1 MHASVQFL
9 IVSCTVDFSNVSEM
23 HFSILISEIEKGDHK
38 TDRSNHYLIN
48 ALKTDPS
55 LTKELRV
62 VLEQALEEKLES
74 LGIKAVRLF

>member
-1 MHASVQFL
+1 MSFKC
-9 IVSCTVDFSNVSEM
+9 I
-23 HFSILISEIEKGDHK
+23 FSILISENEKGDRK
-38 TDRSNHYLIN
+38 TGRSNQQLIN

-74 LGIKAVRLF
+74 LGIKAVRLFSVL

>member
-1 MHASVQFL
+1 MLFL
-9 IVSCTVDFSNVSEM
+9 TVLCSAGVFEM
-23 HFSILISEIEKGDHK
+23 PFKCIFFVLISEIEKDELK
-38 TDRSNHYLIN
+38 TGRSNQHLIN

-74 LGIKAVRLF
+74 LGIKAVRLFCVL

>member
-1 MHASVQFL
+1 
-9 IVSCTVDFSNVSEM
+9 M
-23 HFSILISEIEKGDHK
+23 HFFFILISEIEKDDLK
-38 TDRSNHYLIN
+38 TGRSNQHLIN

-74 LGIKAVRLF
+74 LGIKAVRLFCVL